1 MATSAEKRAQRD
13 FGDALRARRKAE
25 GLTQSD
31 LAEKASLH
39 RTYVSELERG
49 LKEPGFHVLRKL
61 VRALPGS
68 SNELLG
74 LTQTLHK
81 SRHVE

>member
-1 MATSAEKRAQRD
+1 MATSAEKRAQRN
-13 FGDALRARRKAE
+13 FGGTLKARRGAA
-25 GLTQSD
+25 GLTQTD

-61 VRALPGS
+61 ALALPGS
-68 SNELLG
+68 SDELLG
-74 LTQTLHK
+74 VTETVHK
-81 SRHVE
+81 SRQEE